1 MPRLEFLLSGYLSMA
16 ESVAHLKAEL
26 LLLTSRIYVNQIT
39 QTEEQTQAAPVAI
52 QKSLRSVSPKQVE
65 SDGDDLDDELV
76 EISK

>member
-1 MPRLEFLLSGYLSMA
+1 MA

-52 QKSLRSVSPKQVE
+52 QNSLRSVSPKQVE

>member
-1 MPRLEFLLSGYLSMA
+1 MA

-52 QKSLRSVSPKQVE
+52 QSSLRSVSPKQVE